1 MSNQPLNSSDQSKI
15 LIFGLLMLP
24 SIGFLVGVIPALFIA
39 FGIFMMKKNE
49 DFSHVATAVRN
60 FRGYV
65 SLILIGCVIVA
76 GYSATTLNAEDYWDR
91 QDKELFTSLAFAG
104 ICVAY
109 LLFVKFLF
117 INPLSRH
124 SEWVEVNGI
133 FATKQKNPVELL
145 GKSELDIIKG
155 EKLKQYSVADELI
168 KWAKLKEDG
177 HISEEEFNEARKKL
191 LKRA

>member
-15 LIFGLLMLP
+15 LIFGLLMLL
-24 SIGFLVGVIPALFIA
+24 SIGFLVGVIPALFLA

-49 DFSHVATAVRN
+49 DFSYLTTAVRS
-60 FRGYV
+60 FSGYV
-65 SLILIGCVIVA
+65 SLILAGCIIFA
-76 GYSATTLNAEDYWDR
+76 AYCATTINAEDSWHHRGFD
-91 QDKELFTSLAFAG
+91 FIVSLVCSG
-104 ICVAY
+104 ICIAY
-109 LLFVKFLF
+109 LFFVRLLF
-117 INPLSRH
+117 IYPLSDH
-124 SEWVEVNGI
+124 SEWVEINVI
-133 FATKQKNPVELL
+133 FATKPKNPSDAVAL
-145 GKSELDIIKG
+145 GEVDIIKG

>member
-1 MSNQPLNSSDQSKI
+1 MTNQPLNSSDQSKI

-24 SIGFLVGVIPALFIA
+24 SLGFLVGVIPALFLV

-65 SLILIGCVIVA
+65 SLILIACLIVA
-76 GYSATTLNAEDYWDR
+76 AYSATTLNEEDYWDR
-91 QDKELFTSLAFAG
+91 QDEELYFSLAFAG
-104 ICVAY
+104 TCIAY
-109 LLFVKFLF
+109 LIFVKFLF
-117 INPLSRH
+117 INPLDRH
-124 SEWVEVNGI
+124 SEWVEINGI
-133 FATKQKNPVELL
+133 FSRKPKSPTESVAL
-145 GKSELDIIKG
+145 GEVDIIKG

-177 HISEEEFNEARKKL
+177 HISEGEFNEARKKL